1 MDFDARNITI
11 NYDGGSVT
19 MVIGNAKD
27 LFGEDYTDVA
37 GTPEAVT
44 QTVRQHPRVRVI
56 GGPSVQVG
64 EHARTFNQW
73 PTSNASNAGAGKVV
87 YMTWADS
94 EGSWTARVSGTMAA
108 FADFLKEKSPKMVVF
123 RTSRGKKYGPF
134 IKETD

>member
-44 QTVRQHPRVRVI
+44 QSVAAHQRTRVI
-56 GGPSVQVG
+56 GGSSVNVAS
-64 EHARTFNQW
+64 HSRSFNQW

-87 YMTWADS
+87 YMTWTDS
-94 EGSWTARVSGTMAA
+94 EGSWTARVTGTMAA
-108 FADFLKEKSPKMVVF
+108 FADFLQETSTKMVVF